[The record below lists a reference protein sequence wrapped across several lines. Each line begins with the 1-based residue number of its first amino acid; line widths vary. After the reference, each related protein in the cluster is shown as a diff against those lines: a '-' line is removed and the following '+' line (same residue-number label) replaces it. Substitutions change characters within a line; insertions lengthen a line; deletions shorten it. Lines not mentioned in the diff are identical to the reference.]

1 MHIYWTLRTVPGLED
16 MPTRERWSVF
26 REATEKHVGEGRRM
40 LYVVPAVLAAGL
52 GAWLGYGLANGSFVG
67 VLLGALGAWVG
78 GVIGNSLLIRRVS
91 PYLAEVVAAR
101 SRQAPR
107 LDG

>member
-1 MHIYWTLRTVPGLED
+1 MHIYWTLRTVPGLEG
-16 MPTRERWSVF
+16 MPRRERWSVF

-40 LYVVPAVLAAGL
+40 LYVVPAALGAGL
-52 GAWLGYGLANGSFVG
+52 AAWLGHSLANGSVVG
-67 VLLGALGAWVG
+67 VVLGALGAWVG
-78 GVIGNSLLIRRVS
+78 GVVGNSLLIRRVS
-91 PYLAEVVAAR
+91 PYLADLVAAR